1 MTVNFTVRS
10 ERDSPLR
17 RVPFGMSQFVQRWI
31 ALAPF
36 SLFVAVFLLWP
47 TFSVFR
53 SAIQPVDGSSK
64 PAMLEAI
71 SGQYLGAILYSVR
84 LSAITAGLGAVVGTL
99 VAVSV
104 VSLNQMRGLRNLLV
118 GYSAVAANLGGI
130 PLAFAFVAS
139 LGMQGLYTKLLNT
152 IGINLSDIGF
162 KISDF
167 SGIVIVYLYF
177 QIPLMTLV
185 MLPAVDGLKVSHKE
199 AAASIGATPR
209 KYWQSVGV
217 PLLSPSLLGGFLLL
231 FANAFSAYAT
241 AFALSSGSSKL
252 VSVQIRF
259 YLQGNTITGKS
270 NLGYALAAWMIIVM
284 VLAMSGYLGLRRR
297 SEKWRR

>member
-1 MTVNFTVRS
+1 VRLRPWLGVLPFTI
-10 ERDSPLR
+10 
-17 RVPFGMSQFVQRWI
+17 FVG
-31 ALAPF
+31 A
-36 SLFVAVFLLWP
+36 FLLWP
-47 TFSVFR
+47 SFSVFR
-53 SAIQPVDGSSK
+53 SALQPVEGSTK

-71 SGQYLGAILYSVR
+71 SGQYLSSILFSMR
-84 LSAITAGLGAVVGTL
+84 MSAITATLGMVIGTL
-99 VAVSV
+99 VAIAI
-104 VSLNQMRGLRNLLV
+104 VSLDRMRGLRNLMV

-139 LGMQGLYTKLLNT
+139 LGMQGLYTKMLSV
-152 IGINLSDIGF
+152 IGINLSDMGF

-185 MLPAVDGLKVSHKE
+185 MLPAVDGLKSTLRE
-199 AAASIGATPR
+199 AASNLGASSRQYWKSIGI
-209 KYWQSVGV
+209 

-241 AFALSSGSSKL
+241 AYALSAGGSRL

-284 VLAMSGYLGLRRR
+284 VVAMSGYLGLRRV
-297 SEKWRR
+297 SERWRR

>member
-1 MTVNFTVRS
+1 MNTTVWSGRGSLS
-10 ERDSPLR
+10 ERAPLGVFAR
-17 RVPFGMSQFVQRWI
+17 LRPWLGILPFAMFVG
-31 ALAPF
+31 A
-36 SLFVAVFLLWP
+36 FLLWP
-47 TFSVFR
+47 SFSVFR
-53 SAIQPVDGSSK
+53 SALQPVEGSTK

-71 SGQYLGAILYSVR
+71 SGQYLSSILFSMR
-84 LSAITAGLGAVVGTL
+84 MSAITATLGMVIGTL
-99 VAVSV
+99 VAIAV
-104 VSLNQMRGLRNLLV
+104 VSLDRMRGLRNLMI

-130 PLAFAFVAS
+130 PLAFAFIAS
-139 LGMQGLYTKLLNT
+139 LGMQGLYTKILSV
-152 IGINLSDIGF
+152 IGINLTDMGF

-185 MLPAVDGLKVSHKE
+185 MLPAVDGLKSTLRE
-199 AAASIGATPR
+199 AASNLGASTR
-209 KYWQSVGV
+209 QYWKSVGI
-217 PLLSPSLLGGFLLL
+217 PLLTPSLLGGFLLL

-241 AFALSSGSSKL
+241 AFALSAGGSRL

-284 VLAMSGYLGLRRR
+284 IIAMSGYLGLRRV
-297 SEKWRR
+297 SERWRR

>member
-1 MTVNFTVRS
+1 VRLRPWLGVLPFTI
-10 ERDSPLR
+10 
-17 RVPFGMSQFVQRWI
+17 FVG
-31 ALAPF
+31 A
-36 SLFVAVFLLWP
+36 FLLWP
-47 TFSVFR
+47 SFSVFR
-53 SAIQPVDGSSK
+53 SALQPVEGSTK

-71 SGQYLGAILYSVR
+71 SGQYLSSILFSMR
-84 LSAITAGLGAVVGTL
+84 MSAITATLGMVIGTL
-99 VAVSV
+99 VSIAI
-104 VSLNQMRGLRNLLV
+104 VSLDRMRGLRNLMV

-139 LGMQGLYTKLLNT
+139 LGMQGLYTKMLSV
-152 IGINLSDIGF
+152 IGINLSDMGF

-185 MLPAVDGLKVSHKE
+185 MLPAVDGLKSTLRE
-199 AAASIGATPR
+199 AASNLGASSR
-209 KYWQSVGV
+209 QYWKSIGV

-241 AFALSSGSSKL
+241 AFALSAGGSRL

-284 VLAMSGYLGLRRR
+284 VVAMSGYLGLRRV
-297 SEKWRR
+297 SERWRR

>member
-1 MTVNFTVRS
+1 M
-10 ERDSPLR
+10 
-17 RVPFGMSQFVQRWI
+17 
-31 ALAPF
+31 
-36 SLFVAVFLLWP
+36 LFVAVFLLWP

-53 SAIQPVDGSSK
+53 SALQPVEGSSK

-71 SGQYLGAILYSVR
+71 SGQYLDAILYSVR
-84 LSAITAGLGAVVGTL
+84 LSALTAGLGAVIGTL
-99 VAVSV
+99 VAVSA
-104 VSLNQMRGLRNLLV
+104 VSLNQFKGLRNVLV

-139 LGMQGLYTKLLNT
+139 LGMQGLYTKLLSV
-152 IGINLSDIGF
+152 IGINLSDLGF

-185 MLPAVDGLKVSHKE
+185 MLPAVDGLKVTLKE
-199 AAASIGATPR
+199 AAASVGATPR
-209 KYWQSVGV
+209 QYWRSIGI

-241 AFALSSGSSKL
+241 AYALSAGGSNL

-270 NLGYALAAWMIIVM
+270 NLGYALAAWMIVVM

-297 SEKWRR
+297 SERWRK